1 MSSSFFGSTTSE
13 QRLAN
18 QFNEH
23 FTIYIEN
30 DASIFRVPKKVCDTK
45 PETYAPQQIGL
56 GAYHHLGPD
65 LDEMNRRKLEAV
77 KIFLKPEQYRNFKSL
92 IVDKVKELEPSV
104 RACYS
109 KYLDIDGDTLAW
121 IMSIDGVYLLHRLS
135 TYRYKGSVDS
145 EDRKF
150 AQDIAMLEN
159 QMPVIVLEEILKAIQ
174 APVEGEVQGA
184 DDDDEAGILGDTSNP
199 HLLSYM
205 YNLIVKNWSL
215 GDQSPKVRILL
226 GSARL
231 GSALVE
237 GAGKATQAAS
247 VAADLTGQK
256 PLQLLAS
263 LPLQQLAALFKEDS
277 EKGNSSIEEI
287 HIPSASQLD
296 ASSKVQFEVW
306 REDSGVKIMELENRV
321 MCLPVITLN
330 TDSEVILRNLVAYEV
345 ASASPGSTFILGGYV
360 DFICGIIDTAK
371 DVDLLKEKGIIES
384 NLLSEEIAE
393 IFNGISKC
401 SSQRALPQLEEATQ
415 ELNRIYDSTF
425 TVRTWR
431 FIRDNLIPSVK
442 LLFAILVLLLLT
454 LQSVCQVYGCSA
466 RWLGRISSI

>member
-1 MSSSFFGSTTSE
+1 M
-13 QRLAN
+13 R
-18 QFNEH
+18 
-23 FTIYIEN
+23 
-30 DASIFRVPKKVCDTK
+30 
-45 PETYAPQQIGL
+45 
-56 GAYHHLGPD
+56 PD

-184 DDDDEAGILGDTSNP
+184 DDDDEAGDGEDEEEDDVEEEDESENEEENKEKKLNRLFLSFCKAHTPLGLTDKAGILGDTSNP

-215 GDQSPKVRILL
+215 GDQSPEVRILL

-237 GAGKATQAAS
+237 GA
-247 VAADLTGQK
+247 
-256 PLQLLAS
+256 
-263 LPLQQLAALFKEDS
+263 
-277 EKGNSSIEEI
+277 
-287 HIPSASQLD
+287 
-296 ASSKVQFEVW
+296 
-306 REDSGVKIMELENRV
+306 
-321 MCLPVITLN
+321 
-330 TDSEVILRNLVAYEV
+330 
-345 ASASPGSTFILGGYV
+345 
-360 DFICGIIDTAK
+360 
-371 DVDLLKEKGIIES
+371 
-384 NLLSEEIAE
+384 
-393 IFNGISKC
+393 
-401 SSQRALPQLEEATQ
+401 
-415 ELNRIYDSTF
+415 
-425 TVRTWR
+425 
-431 FIRDNLIPSVK
+431 
-442 LLFAILVLLLLT
+442 
-454 LQSVCQVYGCSA
+454 
-466 RWLGRISSI
+466 

>member
-1 MSSSFFGSTTSE
+1 MSSSFFGSTTSA
-13 QRLAN
+13 QRWAN

-23 FTIYIEN
+23 LTIYIEN

-56 GAYHHLGPD
+56 GAYHHLRPD

-215 GDQSPKVRILL
+215 GDQSPEVRILL

-277 EKGNSSIEEI
+277 KKGNSSIEEI

-296 ASSKVQFEVW
+296 AISKVQFEVW
-306 REDSGVKIMELENRV
+306 REDSGVKIMELKNRV

-345 ASASPGSTFILGGYV
+345 ASASPVSTLILAGYV
-360 DFICGIIDTAK
+360 DFMCGIIDTAK
-371 DVDLLKEKGIIES
+371 DVDLFKEKGIIES

-393 IFNGISKC
+393 IFNGISKS
-401 SSQRALPQLEEATQ
+401 SSQRALPELEEATQ
-415 ELNRIYDSTF
+415 DLNRIYDSTF

-431 FIRDNLIPSVK
+431 FIRDYLIPSVK
-442 LLFAILVLLLLT
+442 LFFAILVLLLLT
-454 LQSVCQVYGCSA
+454 VQAVCQVYGCSA
-466 RWLGRISSI
+466 SWLGRVSSI

>member
-13 QRLAN
+13 QRWAN
-18 QFNEH
+18 QFNKH

-56 GAYHHLGPD
+56 GAYHNLRPD

-205 YNLIVKNWSL
+205 YNLIVKNRSL
-215 GDQSPKVRILL
+215 GDQSPEVRILL
-226 GSARL
+226 SSAP
-231 GSALVE
+231 VE
-237 GAGKATQAAS
+237 VADPVTQVTQAAS

-263 LPLQQLAALFKEDS
+263 LPLQQLADLFKEDS

-296 ASSKVQFEVW
+296 AICKVQFEVW
-306 REDSGVKIMELENRV
+306 SEDSGVKIMELDKLNRV

-345 ASASPGSTFILGGYV
+345 ASASPGSTLILAGYV
-360 DFICGIIDTAK
+360 DFMCGIIDTAK

-393 IFNGISKC
+393 IFNGISKS
-401 SSQRALPQLEEATQ
+401 SSQRALPELEEATQ
-415 ELNRIYDSTF
+415 DLNRIYDSTF
-425 TVRTWR
+425 RVRTWR
-431 FIRDNLIPSVK
+431 LIRDYLIPSVK
-442 LLFAILVLLLLT
+442 LFFAILVLLLLT
-454 LQSVCQVYGCSA
+454 VQSVCQVYGCSA
-466 RWLGRISSI
+466 SSLGRVSSI